1 MDPKPLYSIP
11 ASVVRVTLDKDS
23 LTKSLGAKLKQ
34 IEPWIVSFFT
44 F

>member
-34 IEPWIVSFFT
+34 IEP
-44 F
+44 